1 MATTKLVVD
10 QEELRAL
17 EVVIEYLDNNPRKL
31 DDSVDVRNCL
41 ERLKEKL
48 EKI

>member
-1 MATTKLVVD
+1 MATMVD
-10 QEELRAL
+10 PEELRAL
-17 EVVIEYLDNNPRKL
+17 EVVIKYLDDNPRKL

-48 EKI
+48 ENL

>member
-10 QEELRAL
+10 PEELRAL
-17 EVVIEYLDNNPRKL
+17 EVVIEYLEDNPRKL
-31 DDSVDVRNCL
+31 DESVDVKNCL

-48 EKI
+48 ENL